1 MAIMRFVTLVAT
13 TTLACLLLSGTM
25 LSDTAHAASAFP
37 IRARVLTANKLYR
50 TGELQASQCP
60 EREVG
65 PKTVASAKRYLTA
78 VLNCLNRSWGAH
90 FKRAGLPFAK
100 AKIGFI
106 TKPRKY
112 CGEPW
117 GSAAATYCDA
127 ERRFLVL
134 LDDDLLDDPTDL
146 FLFQTAA
153 HEYGHHVQNLT
164 GIARSYDR
172 YPYRNKSELNE
183 QNRRMELQ
191 AECLGGVFT
200 GSVWDSLG
208 ERSEEDWEILL
219 QITRDSGDEQ
229 AKNRDHGKGRNIA
242 VWLDKGF
249 RARSPQACNTWTVS
263 SSKVS

>member
-1 MAIMRFVTLVAT
+1 MAITRFVTLVAT
-13 TTLACLLLSGTM
+13 TTLASLLLSGTP
-25 LSDTAHAASAFP
+25 LSGTPLSGTAHATSAFP

-117 GSAAATYCDA
+117 GSAAAIYW
-127 ERRFLVL
+127 
-134 LDDDLLDDPTDL
+134 
-146 FLFQTAA
+146 A
-153 HEYGHHVQNLT
+153 H
-164 GIARSYDR
+164 RSGWPDR
-172 YPYRNKSELNE
+172 T
-183 QNRRMELQ
+183 Q
-191 AECLGGVFT
+191 
-200 GSVWDSLG
+200 GSS
-208 ERSEEDWEILL
+208 
-219 QITRDSGDEQ
+219 
-229 AKNRDHGKGRNIA
+229 A
-242 VWLDKGF
+242 
-249 RARSPQACNTWTVS
+249 
-263 SSKVS
+263 

>member
-1 MAIMRFVTLVAT
+1 MRFATLVAT
-13 TTLACLLLSGTM
+13 ATLTCLLLSSTP
-25 LSDTAHAASAFP
+25 LSNAAHAASAFP

-50 TGELQASQCP
+50 TGELRASQCA
-60 EREVG
+60 ERDVG
-65 PKTVASAKRYLTA
+65 AKTVASAKRYLTA

-112 CGEPW
+112 CGWPW

-134 LDDDLLDDPTDL
+134 LDDDMLDVSTSL
-146 FLFQTAA
+146 FLFETAV

-191 AECLGGVFT
+191 AECLGGVFF
-200 GSVWDSLG
+200 GSVWDSLT
-208 ERSEEDWEILL
+208 ERSEEDWKILL
-219 QITRDSGDEQ
+219 QMVRDSGDEQ
-229 AKNRDHGKGRNIA
+229 QKIRSHGKGSNRA
-242 VWLDKGF
+242 TWLDKGF
-249 RARSPQACNTWTVS
+249 RTRSPQACNTWTVS
-263 SSKVS
+263 SSQVS